1 MRAAAV
7 VLALVACAPVH
18 GSEAPLA
25 ARLAELERAIAA
37 DPEDLALAARYRQL
51 VIGAGQFDRSIDFL
65 DKLAKRKGSGPNV
78 RVSLALAYVDK
89 VPTSGDIRRL
99 YLGRD
104 AMNALTA
111 SIAQRPC
118 VLAYYMRG
126 LINLYY
132 NRFIFHRADKGVA
145 DLNQAVSM
153 VTTDTPPKLVARVY
167 TALGDG
173 YFRLEQV
180 AKARETWSVG
190 AAKFPTDDGLK
201 ERLRKEGEPLADV
214 VTTALSAGRR
224 VDTTLVDLL
233 PIR

>member
-1 MRAAAV
+1 MRRAAAA
-7 VLALVACAPVH
+7 VLALVVCAAVHASEVPV
-18 GSEAPLA
+18 A
-25 ARLAELERAIAA
+25 ARLTDLERAIAA
-37 DPEDLALAARYRQL
+37 DPENLALAAGYRQL
-51 VIGAGQFDRSIDFL
+51 AIGAGQFDRSIDFL
-65 DKLAKRKGSGPNV
+65 AKLAQRKGSGPNV

-118 VLAYYMRG
+118 VLGYFMRG

-145 DLNQAVSM
+145 DLNQALSM
-153 VTTDTPPKLVARVY
+153 VTPDTPSKLVARVY

-173 YFRLEQV
+173 YFRLDQA
-180 AKARETWSVG
+180 AKARETWSAG
-190 AAKFPTDDGLK
+190 AAKFPTDGGLK
-201 ERLRKEGEPLADV
+201 ERLRKQGEPLADV

-224 VDTTLVDLL
+224 VDTTLVGL
-233 PIR
+233 IN